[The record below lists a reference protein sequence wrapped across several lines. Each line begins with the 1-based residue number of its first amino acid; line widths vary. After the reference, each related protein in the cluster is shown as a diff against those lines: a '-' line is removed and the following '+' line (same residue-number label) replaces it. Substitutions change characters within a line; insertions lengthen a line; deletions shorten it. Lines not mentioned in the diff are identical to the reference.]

1 MGAHLLR
8 VRLKTSINT
17 GHGERGAVQGI
28 SIRTGS
34 YVVVAVRMRRMYTIV
49 AFLLPVFVV
58 VQIYSYYYYYYY
70 SLLLSLSL
78 FILSFMQRIYIYI
91 LEKTVFLENIIVTTT
106 TTTTTTTASLVT
118 VLFSLVLL
126 FLNKL

>member
-28 SIRTGS
+28 SVRTGS
-34 YVVVAVRMRRMYTIV
+34 CVVVAVRMRRMSTIV
-49 AFLLPVFVV
+49 AFLLPVFIV
-58 VQIYSYYYYYYY
+58 VQIYSYYYYYC
-70 SLLLSLSL
+70 SLLLSL
-78 FILSFMQRIYIYI
+78 FIISFMQRIYIYI
-91 LEKTVFLENIIVTTT
+91 LEETVFLENIIVVIT